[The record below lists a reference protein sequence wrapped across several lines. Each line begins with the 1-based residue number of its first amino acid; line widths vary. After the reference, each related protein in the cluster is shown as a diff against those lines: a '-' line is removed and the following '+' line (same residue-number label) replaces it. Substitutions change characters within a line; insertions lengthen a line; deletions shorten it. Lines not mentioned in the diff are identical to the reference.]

1 MKKLFIAALTSLALV
16 LSLSSNVAVAKSNDN
31 FNPKN
36 PETIVISASETSN
49 SNKYRVY
56 KLKNKKMVAT
66 KKKVSINN
74 KKGIRHWKAESKK
87 INNKTWWKI
96 GKNQYFKASRVETV
110 NVARSKKLG
119 IKINNYAN

>member
-1 MKKLFIAALTSLALV
+1 MALV

-66 KKKVSINN
+66 KKKVSINI